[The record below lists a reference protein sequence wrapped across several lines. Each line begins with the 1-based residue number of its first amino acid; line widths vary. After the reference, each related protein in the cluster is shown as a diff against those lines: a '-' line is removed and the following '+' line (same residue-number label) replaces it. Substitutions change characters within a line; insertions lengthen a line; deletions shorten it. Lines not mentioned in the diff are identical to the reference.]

1 MVIHFVYICVFL
13 GTEIVE
19 NLNKYNLGDV
29 IGASVSGEEVE
40 LFRSVK
46 K

>member
-1 MVIHFVYICVFL
+1 MFF
-13 GTEIVE
+13 GTEFVE
-19 NLNKYNLGDV
+19 NLNKYNLGDI
-29 IGASVSGEEVE
+29 IGALVSGEEVE